1 MSIACF
7 STNFTKKKTVAR
19 EEQTERKSKKR
30 NQIKFK
36 ENAIVLDILSLTIVV
51 PVGVV

>member
-7 STNFTKKKTVAR
+7 STNFTKKNIAR

-36 ENAIVLDILSLTIVV
+36 ENAIVLDILGLTIVV